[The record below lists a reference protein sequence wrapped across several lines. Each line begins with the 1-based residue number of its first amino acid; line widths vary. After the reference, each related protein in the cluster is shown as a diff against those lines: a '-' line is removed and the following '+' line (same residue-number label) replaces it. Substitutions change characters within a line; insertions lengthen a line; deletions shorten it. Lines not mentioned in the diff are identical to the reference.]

1 MGGFKI
7 ELKSH
12 IYTKIDVSNF
22 RMLRPTPQLVVTFWL
37 VLRSKSRPDNVIFV
51 LVPVAAVVVFVVS
64 GSAARDR
71 D

>member
-1 MGGFKI
+1 MSVTFGC
-7 ELKSH
+7 S
-12 IYTKIDVSNF
+12 D
-22 RMLRPTPQLVVTFWL
+22 PPQLVVTFWL

-51 LVPVAAVVVFVVS
+51 LVPVAAVVVVVS